1 MYFFKLFKNQF
12 IILLGLVVVL
22 AGCVKHDDYYKSV
35 NGGDPNRKTIVKLV
49 GTTDIIQIARDV
61 NPAIDSFDVI
71 EIAREP
77 NSNADL
83 NQPLTVKLQ
92 LKPSLIDDYNATNS
106 TSYVALPD
114 SAYTVLGDLNNITFK
129 PGEAI
134 KEIRI
139 RLDKSKLDLSQ
150 QYALGYSLVS
160 VGSGAVINSSLSN
173 GLYSIGV
180 KNQYDGHY
188 QVTGTLTDVVNPALV
203 GNYPMDVFL
212 ITAGPNSVYLFDN
225 LIGGVY
231 HSIFNTGT
239 GNPSYYGS
247 FGIEIF
253 FDPSG
258 NGKVTSVINV
268 YGQPAGNGRSAQLAA
283 DGANQFNLGTKDMDI
298 KYLMLQPGTTVRTT
312 FTEHFK
318 YLGPR

>member
-1 MYFFKLFKNQF
+1 MYFFKQSKNQL
-12 IILLGLVVVL
+12 IIVVGLVVML
-22 AGCVKHDDYYKSV
+22 AGCVKHDDYYKNV
-35 NGGDPNRKTIVKLV
+35 DGGDPNRKQIVKLV

-92 LKPSLIDDYNATNS
+92 LKPSLIDDYNNANG
-106 TSYVALPD
+106 TSFVPLPD
-114 SAYTVLGDLNNITFK
+114 SAYTILGDLNNITFK
-129 PGEAI
+129 AGEAI

-139 RLDKSKLDLSQ
+139 RLDKSKLDLSE
-150 QYALGYSLVS
+150 QYALGFNLVS
-160 VGSGAVINSSLSN
+160 VGTGAVINSSLSN

-188 QVTGTLTDVVNPALV
+188 QVTGNMVDAVNAALT
-203 GNYPMDVFL
+203 GNYPMDAYLV
-212 ITAGPNSVYLFDN
+212 TAGPNSVYLVDN
-225 LIGGVY
+225 AIGGVY
-231 HSIFNTGT
+231 HSILNNGSL
-239 GNPSYYGS
+239 SYYGS

-283 DGANQFNLGTKDMDI
+283 DGTNQFNVATKNMDI

-312 FTEHFK
+312 FDEHFK